1 MRISWISVGGN
12 KIKKYLIT
20 ITKTSLIALL
30 FFLVGCVYLLNGV
43 IIRTN
48 LRNIQESYNPSHFKK
63 GLFIETDILSSKVMG
78 TIPTNPSGRI
88 TFWPVCGEDVMKNER
103 SYIISLN
110 EWSSYYITLIV
121 PYEHYSEFEEFIKDR
136 SSSYHFTGEFERLKG
151 ELPYEQISNVTGIT
165 NNSEMNKIVSD
176 EYAIRIVDLKKKN
189 NILINGLSLMCAG
202 FFLILPSIKNK
213 KDMNF

>member
-1 MRISWISVGGN
+1 M
-12 KIKKYLIT
+12 
-20 ITKTSLIALL
+20 
-30 FFLVGCVYLLNGV
+30 NGV

-48 LRNIQESYNPSHFKK
+48 LRNIQESYNPLYFKK

-110 EWSSYYITLIV
+110 DWSDDYITLIV
-121 PYEHYSEFEEFIKDR
+121 PYEYYSEFEEFINDR
-136 SSSYHFTGEFERLKG
+136 TSSYHFTGEFERLKG

-165 NNSEMNKIVSD
+165 DNSEMNKIVSA

-189 NILINGLSLMCAG
+189 SVFINGLSLMCAG
-202 FFLILPSIKNK
+202 FFLILPSINK